1 MLFFCCCCCYFFAHV
16 HSFLWC
22 VFLCVWFDVETLS
35 SSSSQSQQPQGICS
49 KLELQEL
56 QGQRLQEIIPAPA
69 PLLGTLLHN
78 LINAHVR
85 RLCSEKQEKDEA
97 LLDSFSWL
105 KHDITKKKPHFE
117 LRHQEAEIPLFLQS
131 AATDLFP
138 SLREQGA
145 FLYQPFRKSSF
156 ANLVKFKH
164 PMVSSS
170 LWFGIP
176 PGSKGIWELPASW
189 FHQVWW
195 EQTCAQCLQTHTQR
209 WGLLVQNPST
219 TQRWQV

>member
-1 MLFFCCCCCYFFAHV
+1 MDALIWGTWGLFLLSWHSFMLFFCCCCCYFFAHV

-105 KHDITKKKPHFE
+105 KHDITKKN
-117 LRHQEAEIPLFLQS
+117 
-131 AATDLFP
+131 
-138 SLREQGA
+138 
-145 FLYQPFRKSSF
+145 PFWTK
-156 ANLVKFKH
+156 A
-164 PMVSSS
+164 
-170 LWFGIP
+170 
-176 PGSKGIWELPASW
+176 PGSRNSPFPPERSHRLVSKFEGARSFPLPT
-189 FHQVWW
+189 F
-195 EQTCAQCLQTHTQR
+195 
-209 WGLLVQNPST
+209 
-219 TQRWQV
+219 